1 MGLKVNDDNKVK
13 VKVKKTKVKTKS
25 KSNAQRGIDN
35 SKNDINNKRQKI
47 RKRVK
52 KNTDLTPKVARNTK
66 ADAAKYSALPTYAY
80 RPADNPSH
88 ILKSKND
95 YIRTINHDI
104 EKLNTDY
111 GNADE
116 DIKRAEAK
124 YKHIQEEVQHMKTKA
139 REVHNSLMQAKL
151 DHKYADIELQKW
163 KRDREIETNRKI
175 ADMERDYDREKMIA
189 QTTFKLEQ
197 AEKNIQARKDTHKK
211 EMDLIKMQTKMEN
224 IERNKNH
231 KKALYE
237 HAIQTHR
244 WLGSYE
250 PGTQE
255 LRHGAKQLADD
266 GIIFEVGE
274 KDYLE
279 SQHSREL
286 ERIQQDAARDAQN
299 IKHELQKLNTKAKLE
314 DAPEYKKLLQ
324 QYADAQETL
333 RIAELTKQQEKINTK
348 LAQQIDELN
357 HQRALLEAEN
367 NVNPKLKQE
376 LLHKQ
381 QELAQMK
388 AEQSLIK
395 DKAKVERKISEIIA
409 QRGEAEKLQQ
419 QILDHKQQYD
429 DIVAANH
436 TKSEQ
441 LAQLKQEY
449 SDYVAATNQLDQ
461 QTIAYR
467 KAVAATFDKMKPH
480 LVPYEQQQI
489 NTIDDPTLALNRM
502 RDLAQQ
508 RIATRGEYID
518 RALAT
523 ASNIERV
530 FENDPNLAK
539 IGVTLT
545 NVAQQLRTNQEAIA
559 SQHIPDFVTVQ
570 IDQPP
575 PAFLEG
581 KFNTSFRE

>member
-1 MGLKVNDDNKVK
+1 
-13 VKVKKTKVKTKS
+13 
-25 KSNAQRGIDN
+25 
-35 SKNDINNKRQKI
+35 
-47 RKRVK
+47 
-52 KNTDLTPKVARNTK
+52 
-66 ADAAKYSALPTYAY
+66 
-80 RPADNPSH
+80 
-88 ILKSKND
+88 
-95 YIRTINHDI
+95 
-104 EKLNTDY
+104 
-111 GNADE
+111 
-116 DIKRAEAK
+116 
-124 YKHIQEEVQHMKTKA
+124 
-139 REVHNSLMQAKL
+139 
-151 DHKYADIELQKW
+151 
-163 KRDREIETNRKI
+163 
-175 ADMERDYDREKMIA
+175 
-189 QTTFKLEQ
+189 
-197 AEKNIQARKDTHKK
+197 
-211 EMDLIKMQTKMEN
+211 MDLIKLQTKMEN

-231 KKALYE
+231 KKSAYE

-250 PGTQE
+250 AGTHK

-279 SQHSREL
+279 SQHRREL
-286 ERIQQDAARDAQN
+286 EKIQQDAARDAQN
-299 IKHELQKLNTKAKLE
+299 IKHELEKLNTKAKLE

-348 LAQQIDELN
+348 LTQQIDELN

-367 NVNPKLKQE
+367 NVNPKLKDE

-388 AEQSLIK
+388 AEQSLVK

-441 LAQLKQEY
+441 LSQLKQEY
-449 SDYVAATNQLDQ
+449 SDYVAAANQLDQ
-461 QTIAYR
+461 QTTAYR
-467 KAVAATFDKMKPH
+467 NAVASTYDKMKRH
-480 LVPYEQQQI
+480 LTPDEQQAI
-489 NTIDDPTLALNRM
+489 TTVDPTLALNRM
-502 RDLAQQ
+502 LDFAQQ
-508 RIATRGEYID
+508 RITTRGEYVD

-523 ASNIERV
+523 ASNIQRV
-530 FENDPNLAK
+530 FEHDANLAK

-545 NVAQQLRTNQEAIA
+545 NVSQQLRDNQQAVA

-570 IDQPP
+570 IEQPP
-575 PAFLEG
+575 PAVVES
-581 KFNTSFRE
+581 KFVSSFR

>member
-1 MGLKVNDDNKVK
+1 MGLKVNDDNNKVK

-35 SKNDINNKRQKI
+35 SKNDINNKRQKV

-224 IERNKNH
+224 IERSKNH

-279 SQHSREL
+279 SQHRREL
-286 ERIQQDAARDAQN
+286 EKIQQDAARDAQN
-299 IKHELQKLNTKAKLE
+299 IKHELEKLNTKAKLE
-314 DAPEYKKLLQ
+314 DAPEYKKLLK

-348 LAQQIDELN
+348 LQQIDELN

-395 DKAKVERKISEIIA
+395 DKAKVERKISEIHA

-429 DIVAANH
+429 DIVAANN

-449 SDYVAATNQLDQ
+449 SDYVAAANQLDQ
-461 QTIAYR
+461 QTTAYR
-467 KAVAATFDKMKPH
+467 NAVAATYDKMKRH
-480 LVPYEQQQI
+480 LTPDEQQAI
-489 NTIDDPTLALNRM
+489 TTVDPTLALNRM
-502 RDLAQQ
+502 LDFAQQ
-508 RIATRGEYID
+508 RITTRGEYVD

-523 ASNIERV
+523 ASNIQRV
-530 FENDPNLAK
+530 FEHDANLAK

-545 NVAQQLRTNQEAIA
+545 NVSQQLRENQQAA
-559 SQHIPDFVTVQ
+559 AYQHIPDFVTVQ
-570 IDQPP
+570 IEQPP
-575 PAFLEG
+575 PEVVEQ
-581 KFNTSFRE
+581 KFVRSFRS